1 MTDYEKWKQWL
12 DSWGVKYE
20 EVQWNPGVK
29 ELIID
34 GIYSQASVMFNLDDT
49 FKDLTSYE

>member
-20 EVQWNPGVK
+20 EAQWNPGVK